1 MNPTQS
7 LTYLPLSKTLFPSRS
22 LTRDVLLVLA
32 GSLLIALLAQPEIK
46 LPFSP
51 VPITL
56 QTLGVL
62 LVGAVLGSRLGFLA
76 GVAYLLEGLVLP
88 VFAGGA
94 TWANPRI
101 PFTAGFLLSFPVAAG
116 LVGYLVE
123 RYGLDRSIPKT
134 LVAMLLANV
143 VIYLIGLPFLGS
155 ALVGIGKFS
164 GLSGLLAAGMTPFL
178 IGDLTKAIAAA
189 ILLPLAWRFVKR

>member
-1 MNPTQS
+1 
-7 LTYLPLSKTLFPSRS
+7 LPLSKSLFPNRS
-22 LTRDVLLVLA
+22 ILRDLLLVLG
-32 GSLLIALLAQPEIK
+32 GSLLMALLAQPEIK

-56 QTLGVL
+56 QTLAVL
-62 LVGAVLGSRLGFLA
+62 LVGATLGSRLGFLA

-88 VFAGGA
+88 VFAGGT

-101 PFTAGFLLSFPVAAG
+101 PFTLGFLLSFPLAAA

-123 RYGLDRSIPKT
+123 RYAADRNMFKALGAM
-134 LVAMLLANV
+134 LVANML
-143 VIYLIGLPFLGS
+143 IYVIGLPVLGT
-155 ALVGIGKFS
+155 ALAGIGKYS

-178 IGDLTKAIAAA
+178 IGDAVKAVLAAL
-189 ILLPLAWRFVKR
+189 LLPMAWKLLGK

>member
-7 LTYLPLSKTLFPSRS
+7 LAFLPLSKSLFPARS
-22 LTRDVLLVLA
+22 LTRDLLLVLA
-32 GSLLIALLAQPEIK
+32 GSLFIGLLAQPEIK

-51 VPITL
+51 VPLTL

-76 GVAYLLEGLVLP
+76 GVAYLLEGFVLP

-101 PFTAGFLLSFPVAAG
+101 PFTAGFLLAFPLAMW

-123 RYGLDRSIPKT
+123 RYGLDRNPLKT
-134 LVAMLLANV
+134 LGAMVLANV
-143 VIYLIGLPFLGS
+143 LIYLIGLPVLGN
-155 ALVGIGKFS
+155 ALAGIGRGVDF
-164 GLSGLLAAGMTPFL
+164 SGLLAVGMTPYL
-178 IGDLTKAIAAA
+178 LGDLAKALVAAA
-189 ILLPLAWRFVKR
+189 LLPLAWRFVKR

>member
-1 MNPTQS
+1 MNPTQN
-7 LTYLPLSKTLFPSRS
+7 LAFLPLSKSLFPARS

-32 GSLLIALLAQPEIK
+32 GSLFIGLLAQPEIK

-76 GVAYLLEGLVLP
+76 GVAYLLEGFVLP

-101 PFTAGFLLSFPVAAG
+101 PFTAGFLLAFPLAMG

-123 RYGLDRSIPKT
+123 RYGLDRNPLKT
-134 LVAMLLANV
+134 LGAMMLANAL
-143 VIYLIGLPFLGS
+143 IYAIGLPVLGN
-155 ALVGIGKFS
+155 ALAGINRAVDFQ
-164 GLSGLLAAGMTPFL
+164 GLLAIGMTPYL
-178 IGDLTKAIAAA
+178 LGDLAKALVAAA
-189 ILLPLAWRFVKR
+189 LLPLAWRFVKR

>member
-1 MNPTQS
+1 MNPTQT
-7 LTYLPLSKTLFPSRS
+7 LPYLPLSKSLFPTRS
-22 LTRDVLLVLA
+22 LSRDLLLVLG
-32 GSLLIALLAQPEIK
+32 GSILIALFAQPEIK

-56 QTLGVL
+56 QTLAVL
-62 LVGAVLGSRLGFLA
+62 LVGATMGSRLGFLA

-101 PFTAGFLLSFPVAAG
+101 PFTAGFLISFPIAAA

-123 RYGLDRSIPKT
+123 RYAADRSVLKT
-134 LVAMLLANV
+134 LAAMLAANIL
-143 VIYLIGLPFLGS
+143 IYVIGLPVLGN
-155 ALVGIGKFS
+155 ALSGIGKYS

-178 IGDLTKAIAAA
+178 IGDLVKAVVAAL
-189 ILLPLAWRFVKR
+189 LLPAAWKLIRR

>member
-1 MNPTQS
+1 MNPTQT
-7 LTYLPLSKTLFPSRS
+7 LPYLPLAKSLLPTRS
-22 LTRDVLLVLA
+22 WLRDLLLVLG
-32 GSLLIALLAQPEIK
+32 GSLFIGLLAQPEVK

-51 VPITL
+51 VPLTL
-56 QTLGVL
+56 QTLAVL

-76 GVAYLLEGLVLP
+76 GVAYLLEGFVLP

-101 PFTAGFLLSFPVAAG
+101 PFTAGFLISFPIAAA

-123 RYGLDRSIPKT
+123 RYAADRNVFKAFGVM
-134 LVAMLLANV
+134 LVANAL
-143 VIYLIGLPFLGS
+143 IYLIGLPWLGQ
-155 ALVGIGKFS
+155 ALAGIGKYS

-178 IGDLTKAIAAA
+178 AGDLVKAVLAAL
-189 ILLPLAWRFVKR
+189 LLPGAWKLVHK